1 MRLHLK
7 RLAAGAV
14 ILAILLVAL
23 WLGINNDQ
31 LINMILYVVSFCIIS
46 YLIGYFLLEIRI
58 GRWMEKL
65 KLMMKKYSFKAMK
78 DQKIASNNSRRADYR
93 KNSRSQRN
101 RKDNINI

>member
-7 RLAAGAV
+7 RLAVGAV

-46 YLIGYFLLEIRI
+46 YLIGYFLLKIRI
-58 GRWMEKL
+58 GRWMERL
-65 KLMMKKYSFKAMK
+65 KLMMKKYTFKARK
-78 DQKIASNNSRRADYR
+78 DRKMASNNSRRADYR
-93 KNSRSQRN
+93 KKSRFQRN